1 MRIILGLALAAAIL
15 FMVGC
20 AGHSTQEVSQDY
32 TATGVTSGVSAT
44 IYANHTVI
52 EFDKEPSLA
61 WVIPSIIS
69 ITDEDNRAVSY
80 ERVGRFY
87 RLNRKYDYFK
97 LRVNGR
103 LTAFFAHNNPI
114 PTTPINQNPSANLG
128 PKITRDPGIF

>member
-1 MRIILGLALAAAIL
+1 MRIILKLAVTMAIL

-20 AGHSTQEVSQDY
+20 ASHINKEVSQDY
-32 TATGVTSGVSAT
+32 GATGATTGVSAYV
-44 IYANHTVI
+44 YANHTII

-61 WVIPSIIS
+61 WLAPSIIS
-69 ITDEDNRAVSY
+69 ITDEDNRALSY

-103 LTAFFAHNNPI
+103 LTAFFLNNKPI
-114 PTTPINQNPSANLG
+114 SITATNPSENLN
-128 PKITRDPGIF
+128 PKNSHDKGIF